1 VTSGPRPDPIAH
13 AQAFADL
20 ANRVSDLEDHLRD
33 AQHALR
39 MDDDWDVDASSRT
52 SVVAGF
58 RLDDA
63 AGQLRSVMN
72 DLIATAGDLQRIGRR
87 TDRTC
92 EVLWGVCPVHGATLQ
107 GTGGRCW
114 CNAPGCEREWDYD
127 RMRLPCTEDAAL
139 AVTFHGEVKTV
150 KLCAGHADFLAPDA
164 NVTRTPIPQGA

>member
-20 ANRVSDLEDHLRD
+20 ANRVSDLEDDLRA
-33 AQHALR
+33 AQEAIR
-39 MDDDWDVDASSRT
+39 ADDNPELDPSSRW

-72 DLIATAGDLQRIGRR
+72 ELLATTRDLQIIGRR

-92 EVLWGVCPVHGATLQ
+92 EALWGVCPEHGATLQ
-107 GTGGRCW
+107 ASGRRCW
-114 CNAPGCEREWDYD
+114 CTAPGCEREWDYD
-127 RMRLPCTEDAAL
+127 RMRLPCTDDASVT
-139 AVTFHGEVKTV
+139 VTFEAELKVVRFCSGHRTV
-150 KLCAGHADFLAPDA
+150 IAPDA
-164 NVTRTPIPQGA
+164 DVTITPIGA